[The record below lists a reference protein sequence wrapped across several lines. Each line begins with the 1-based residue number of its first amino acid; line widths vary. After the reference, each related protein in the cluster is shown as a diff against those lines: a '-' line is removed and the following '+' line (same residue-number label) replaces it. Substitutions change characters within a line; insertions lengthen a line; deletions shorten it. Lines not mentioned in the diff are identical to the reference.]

1 MKKNFLRKALSIT
14 LAAAFVATSIPGTA
28 LIANAAVTTNALT
41 PKYQYDFE
49 NNLTEKS
56 GEITAVAKAKAMAE
70 YSGEVSY
77 DTGREGTGNSINLA
91 GSYGL
96 DLNVPNMG
104 TAYTI
109 SLWAKPAAGLSDNT
123 QIMFL
128 GTNTP
133 AEDWIGLAGNTNK
146 ALKLWTREVIDKT
159 QNGWKIA
166 VDNAVYTLNE
176 WQQYILSVDNGTA
189 SLYRNGVL
197 LGSGSVSATSFSR
210 EASDLYLGV
219 NFWPDGLFNGSIDEV
234 KVYDTAVSA
243 AEAKALYN
251 GGIAVSGDSSN
262 KVVGDTVELDAVVT
276 DGTEGAT
283 IAWTSSNEEI
293 ATVADGI
300 VTCVGEGKV
309 GIKASLMNG
318 ETEIASDTFT
328 IVVDLENPLSV
339 YVNDIANFTFDDEA
353 TGFSGAGAKAVV
365 GNGTLADM
373 LVTEEGEDGRKVVQF
388 EKSNSEFLNVVAEDD
403 SSLLT
408 GVKDMKVS
416 FDWKTSGAASDW
428 PFFAAPNT
436 NTQEYLQEHYIG
448 VITDSGHKV
457 TAQRYNGGARQP
469 SVVSDVPADT
479 WTHIDLVLTET
490 SMIMY
495 VEGTK
500 VGSVA
505 NPFALTEILGD
516 ASVIQL
522 GKANWGA
529 GEYSDGYLD
538 NFSIS
543 VRTDLT
549 ALKAAVADAKTKV
562 EADYS
567 AASWATFAEKLGAA
581 EAAIAKAGTTQAE
594 AEAAAEELA
603 TAQAA
608 LEEKPAEEKE
618 NIALTATASESFSSA
633 WTGRTAVLNDSITTI
648 PDGADN
654 MNPYT
659 WATWGNKSASEY
671 IQYNWDTPVVI
682 ESSDLYLW
690 IDNGGIHAPVSYT
703 YEYQAEDS
711 DEWVELLA
719 VNTDISVGTQGV
731 NNSVT
736 FENPVTAIA
745 IRCTLTKDAEDTNG
759 VGVTEWE
766 VYGKEAEKPATG
778 LVKVASYDM
787 SAADGKL
794 VDTTGNGH
802 DASYVGFEDA
812 DFQVEGEDKTLV
824 FPGLA
829 GKYVNIPAGIIT
841 GEEFAVEATFKTSTV
856 ANSWLWCLGT
866 KVASWPNVTNYLF
879 VSPKF
884 EGDVL
889 RAGIKDAETEKLFEN
904 TGSITS
910 DTYVTVRVEF
920 NNGDMSLLVD
930 GTEISTM
937 STGYSIQEIL
947 EAGTTDD
954 VCGFIGKSTY
964 ADDPAFTGTLTQFD
978 IYATEVP
985 ADKTELRAAVD
996 NAVPAED
1003 ESKYTA
1009 GSWAAY
1015 KAALEA
1021 AQAVLANENATQND
1035 VDDALAALEE
1045 AKEALTEDIRKNATP
1060 SSSADTYVQYGQDA
1074 SKFAD
1079 DDANSFLNGW
1089 WQKNKADDWASEVQ
1103 WMMYDFGDK
1112 TAEISA
1118 CSINWYDNTITGDGG
1133 VVAPTAIKI
1142 EYMNEKDEWVEVTPS
1157 GEWTYASKNA
1167 TDEADVYGF
1176 EPVQT
1181 SKIRVTV
1188 TEPGTF
1194 NDDTKKPIAVFNWS
1208 LTGKMVETEE
1218 PTEIDKT
1225 VLQAAVDN
1233 AVPAEDESKYT
1244 ANSWAAYKVALEAAQ
1259 AVLANDKATQNDV
1272 DDALAALEE
1281 AKEALTEEPE
1291 PIESNVLA
1299 DFNFDAAPAEGEG
1312 FDGGNATATGTYEL
1326 VDHGTGKALK
1336 LNGTDQFL
1344 TVTDKDGNSLL
1355 TGVKE
1360 LTVSFQMNP
1369 GQSAT
1374 NWGFFAAP
1382 NASQQTYRSEKF
1394 LGIFDNGGTVKAERY
1409 NSNSMDRP
1417 VSPTYAAGKNKW
1429 SYITVVYTETETILY
1444 VNGVERGRED
1454 SIVSIPE
1461 LLGDNS
1467 ILYIGKSTWESGEY
1481 MTGLIDNYKIV
1492 KGAVPADVIAAE
1504 AAKYVEKDALQAAID
1519 ATESVGKE
1527 DEYTPST
1534 WKAYADALAAAKTVL
1549 ADDAA
1554 TQAEVDA
1561 AATALTSAQKALK
1574 KVADKTALDAA
1585 IKAAIPADKKDNY
1598 TEDSWAAY
1606 EKALET
1612 AKTVS
1617 ADAEATQTKV
1627 DSATKALTDAQ
1638 KALKPAV
1645 ASITVTAPTKTEY
1658 VAGEDLDLAGMK
1670 VVVTYVDGTEE
1681 EITEGYEVS
1690 GYDADKVGEQ
1700 TITVTYGKEATFTV
1714 TVIAAELPFVDVSE
1728 DDWFYDAVYYNYFAG
1743 TMTGLNED
1751 HFGPA
1756 QSLARAQFAVILYR
1770 MNDTPEVDYEA
1781 IFPDVED
1788 DVWYTDAILWA
1799 ADTGVVTG
1807 YTDTGKFGPAD
1818 LINREQMAVM
1828 MYRYASYKGYES
1840 DESADISG
1848 YADAGKV
1855 SAFAKDAM
1863 EWAVGNGIISGK
1875 NEGTILD
1882 PQGNATRAECATII
1896 MRFIEKFEK

>member
-56 GEITAVAKAKAMAE
+56 GEITAVAKAKAMAK
-70 YSGEVSY
+70 YSGEVTY

-243 AEAKALYN
+243 AEASALYN
-251 GGIAVSGDSSN
+251 GGIGITGATSAL
-262 KVVGDTVELDAVVT
+262 VGDEIATEVAVT

-283 IAWTSSNEEI
+283 VAFSSSDTTLAEVD
-293 ATVADGI
+293 A
-300 VTCVGEGKV
+300 EGKV
-309 GIKASLMNG
+309 TCKAAGKVEITASLMNG
-318 ETEIASDTFT
+318 ETVIASDSIT
-328 IVVDLENPLSV
+328 I
-339 YVNDIANFTFDDEA
+339 DIDETGDQLAAAYPNKIADFTFDDEE
-353 TGFSGAGAKAVV
+353 TGFAGAGAKATA
-365 GNGTLADM
+365 GNGAIADM
-373 LVTEEGEDGRKVVQF
+373 LATDDDRKVLQLEKAAEEFLSVTKEDG
-388 EKSNSEFLNVVAEDD
+388 

-408 GVKDMKVS
+408 GLTDVKIS
-416 FDWKTSGAASDW
+416 FDLKGSGWALY
-428 PFFAAPNT
+428 AAPNT
-436 NTQEYLQEHYIG
+436 DSQVWKNEYYL
-448 VITDSGHKV
+448 
-457 TAQRYNGGARQP
+457 GAL
-469 SVVSDVPADT
+469 VSDTGITIERYMAGRSPVVTGSKSADA
-479 WTHIDLVLTET
+479 WVHVDIVAKED
-490 SMIMY
+490 
-495 VEGTK
+495 GT
-500 VGSVA
+500 
-505 NPFALTEILGD
+505 ILYLDGVKAGKAD
-516 ASVIQL
+516 SAFTLAEMLGNASVLQL
-522 GKANWGA
+522 GKANWNT
-529 GEYSDGYLD
+529 GEYSDCSLD

-567 AASWATFAEKLGAA
+567 TASWATFAEKLGAA
-581 EAAIAKAGTTQAE
+581 EAAIAKAGTTQVE

-608 LEEKPAEEKE
+608 LTTDKT
-618 NIALTATASESFSSA
+618 ALKA
-633 WTGRTAVLNDSITTI
+633 
-648 PDGADN
+648 
-654 MNPYT
+654 
-659 WATWGNKSASEY
+659 
-671 IQYNWDTPVVI
+671 
-682 ESSDLYLW
+682 
-690 IDNGGIHAPVSYT
+690 
-703 YEYQAEDS
+703 
-711 DEWVELLA
+711 
-719 VNTDISVGTQGV
+719 
-731 NNSVT
+731 
-736 FENPVTAIA
+736 AIA
-745 IRCTLTKDAEDTNG
+745 DAVSED
-759 VGVTEWE
+759 
-766 VYGKEAEKPATG
+766 
-778 LVKVASYDM
+778 D
-787 SAADGKL
+787 AA
-794 VDTTGNGH
+794 
-802 DASYVGFEDA
+802 
-812 DFQVEGEDKTLV
+812 
-824 FPGLA
+824 
-829 GKYVNIPAGIIT
+829 
-841 GEEFAVEATFKTSTV
+841 
-856 ANSWLWCLGT
+856 
-866 KVASWPNVTNYLF
+866 
-879 VSPKF
+879 
-884 EGDVL
+884 
-889 RAGIKDAETEKLFEN
+889 
-904 TGSITS
+904 
-910 DTYVTVRVEF
+910 
-920 NNGDMSLLVD
+920 
-930 GTEISTM
+930 
-937 STGYSIQEIL
+937 
-947 EAGTTDD
+947 
-954 VCGFIGKSTY
+954 
-964 ADDPAFTGTLTQFD
+964 
-978 IYATEVP
+978 
-985 ADKTELRAAVD
+985 
-996 NAVPAED
+996 
-1003 ESKYTA
+1003 KYTEET
-1009 GSWAAY
+1009 WNTY
-1015 KAALEA
+1015 KAALDA
-1021 AQAVLANENATQND
+1021 AKA
-1035 VDDALAALEE
+1035 VDDAEDAKQSAIDAAAKALTDAQAALEE
-1045 AKEALTEDIRKNATP
+1045 VKEALTEDIRKNATP

-1089 WQKNKADDWASEVQ
+1089 WQMNKADDWASEVQ

-1208 LTGKMVETEE
+1208 LTGKMVEPEE

-1244 ANSWAAYKVALEAAQ
+1244 ADSWAAYKAALEAAQ
-1259 AVLANDKATQNDV
+1259 AVLANENATQNDV

-1281 AKEALTEEPE
+1281 AKEALTEDIRIYATASASHDNPNWGQPASNLADNKLALGNMWNGYGQADLSEGQWIMYDFGDKTAEISACAINWFDDGGGVLTPQAIKIEYTDADGEWAEVTPTGEAWTYASKAVTDAADVYGFEPVQTSKIRVSITLGTKDDSPLAAAAFEWYLTGKMVETEEPE
-1291 PIESNVLA
+1291 PIESTVLA

-1369 GQSAT
+1369 GQSKT

-1382 NASQQTYRSEKF
+1382 NVNQQTYRSEKY
-1394 LGIFDNGGTVKAERY
+1394 LGIFDDNGTVKAERY

-1658 VAGEDLDLAGMK
+1658 VAGEDLDLTGMK

-1743 TMTGLNED
+1743 TMTGLNKD